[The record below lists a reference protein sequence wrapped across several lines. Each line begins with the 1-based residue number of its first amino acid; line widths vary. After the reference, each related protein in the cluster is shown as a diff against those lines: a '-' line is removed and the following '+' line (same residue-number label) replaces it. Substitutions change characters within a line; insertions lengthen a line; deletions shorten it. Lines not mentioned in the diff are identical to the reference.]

1 MTPQDFRTIRQQAG
15 MSFTQC
21 ADYLQNTTRS
31 VRRYEDG
38 TRPIPGPVSRL
49 MKMLD
54 ELHTPGKTWK
64 GVE

>member
-1 MTPQDFRTIRQQAG
+1 MTPQDFRTIRHQAG

-38 TRPIPGPVSRL
+38 TRPIPGPVAVL
-49 MKMLD
+49 MGML
-54 ELHTPGKTWK
+54 EKR
-64 GVE
+64 